1 MAAALIQRSFTSAI
15 SQHVRELRF
24 HLCQTAPS
32 SRGVREFIEQYY
44 VPLKQANPA
53 LPLLVRESSG
63 VQPRLWARYAF
74 GQEETV
80 SLKNMTAEQVAQAVK
95 QLAKPH

>member
-1 MAAALIQRSFTSAI
+1 MAAALVRSFASAL
-15 SQHVRELRF
+15 SQNVRELRF

-32 SRGVREFIEQYY
+32 SSGVREFIEQYY

-74 GQEETV
+74 GREQTV
-80 SLKNMTAEQVAQAVK
+80 SLENMTAEQVAQAVQ